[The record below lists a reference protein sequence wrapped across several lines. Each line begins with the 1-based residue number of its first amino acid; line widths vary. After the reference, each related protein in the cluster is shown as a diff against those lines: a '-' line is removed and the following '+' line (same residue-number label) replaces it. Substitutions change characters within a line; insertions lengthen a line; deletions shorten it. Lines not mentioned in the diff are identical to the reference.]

1 MINSTYIYNYNLH
14 LLATSTTVPD
24 STNLIDADGS
34 IVTNTTNNTIELAN
48 APNFRI
54 PNNLA
59 REYKNL
65 KVNLLIWRKL
75 CVVQSFL
82 KRTEYKFK
90 TEGKSSLTLV
100 DLLIFYNSTKATRK
114 KTQHWKVFTD
124 YDQGV
129 FFVYLKFCF
138 VFLDLETTWLVEIL
152 VKNRTTY
159 LIFREI
165 VCLLIFFC
173 VPWTVMRWF
182 PRKLVRMSL
191 YGKRIEDLHCFG
203 KVYRVDQIV
212 NGIVPIIM
220 TKHDQ
225 RLVNSGR

>member
-1 MINSTYIYNYNLH
+1 M
-14 LLATSTTVPD
+14 
-24 STNLIDADGS
+24 
-34 IVTNTTNNTIELAN
+34 
-48 APNFRI
+48 
-54 PNNLA
+54 
-59 REYKNL
+59 
-65 KVNLLIWRKL
+65 
-75 CVVQSFL
+75 
-82 KRTEYKFK
+82 
-90 TEGKSSLTLV
+90 
-100 DLLIFYNSTKATRK
+100 
-114 KTQHWKVFTD
+114 QHWKVFTD
-124 YDQGV
+124 YGQGV

-152 VKNRTTY
+152 VKIRTTY

-165 VCLLIFFC
+165 VCLLILFC

-182 PRKLVRMSL
+182 PRKLIRMSL

-225 RLVNSGR
+225 RLVNSGRLGAFIYYVSTFLLLTSTFSRIFFWSLLCAKNVNLQHEKFVKMYFEKDISLFWRTTPFFLKI